1 MRRTLIGLVLLSAAG
16 CSGNKDSKIPG
27 DELGTYQVVAQLDS
41 STCGPGALGSK
52 DLWEFEVKLSQDG
65 RDLYWLNGS
74 EPVAGSLASDGVSFG
89 FDSHTVVTPIPA
101 GKGHPGCAI
110 ARTDS
115 GTGKLSSAAPP
126 VAGFDG
132 TLRYGFQPLAGSDCA
147 ALVAVEG
154 GFHTLPCEISYAM
167 KASLQP
173 E

>member
-126 VAGFDG
+126 WPASTAPSATAFSPSRVPTAPRWWPSKAGF
-132 TLRYGFQPLAGSDCA
+132 TRSPARFP
-147 ALVAVEG
+147 
-154 GFHTLPCEISYAM
+154 TP
-167 KASLQP
+167 
-173 E
+173 